1 MAESASAVESVN
13 AAEKRRMQA
22 VKPLYADRRPLE
34 LTAEEAHDDKM
45 ESRALIDRLIG
56 YNSTKILRIWL
67 PKSHTAIR
75 TRDVVFCPNTIYN
88 GSIVYADLR
97 VARTV
102 KTVLDIADYE
112 GKIEDMEIRK
122 LLELSAVLSLHST
135 EMQEEDGVHDQ
146 LMEELLQ
153 QSTNGDQ
160 SLQMPGGTLERSID
174 PGGLRFAEAGM

>member
-1 MAESASAVESVN
+1 
-13 AAEKRRMQA
+13 
-22 VKPLYADRRPLE
+22 
-34 LTAEEAHDDKM
+34 
-45 ESRALIDRLIG
+45 
-56 YNSTKILRIWL
+56 
-67 PKSHTAIR
+67 
-75 TRDVVFCPNTIYN
+75 
-88 GSIVYADLR
+88 
-97 VARTV
+97 
-102 KTVLDIADYE
+102 
-112 GKIEDMEIRK
+112 MEIRK